1 MTSSAVRRSVAV
13 LLARHG
19 ETDDNAAARFQG
31 IRNPP
36 LNARG
41 REQAAA
47 LGDRLAA
54 AGADGDLAT
63 GDAVRVGHDGVVGV
77 IPAVREIWASP
88 YARAR
93 ETAEIVAARLGLPV
107 RFDERLKES
116 DVGSWSGRTYAE
128 VQAAEPEA
136 FHAWVQGDLTH
147 RFPGG
152 ESLRDV
158 SARVQEVVAEARL
171 LAPTVLCVCH
181 GGVIRSAVRAIEAA
195 AAPTDG
201 PPSAATFVAMN
212 GEAVAV

>member
-1 MTSSAVRRSVAV
+1 MTSPAVCQSVAV

-31 IRNPP
+31 VRNPP

-47 LGDRLAA
+47 LGERLAA
-54 AGADGDLAT
+54 AGGDLSAD
-63 GDAVRVGHDGVVGV
+63 DAVRLGHAGVAGP
-77 IPAVREIWASP
+77 IPAIREIWASP

-93 ETAEIVAARLGLPV
+93 ETAEIVGARLGLPV

-116 DVGSWSGRTYAE
+116 DVGEWSGRTYAE
-128 VQAAEPEA
+128 VQASEPEA

-147 RFPGG
+147 CFPGG
-152 ESLRDV
+152 ESLADV
-158 SARVQEVVAEARL
+158 SARVQDVVAEARL

-181 GGVIRSAVRAIEAA
+181 GGVIRSAVRAIESAEG
-195 AAPTDG
+195 G
-201 PPSAATFVAMN
+201 PSGATFVAHN

>member
-1 MTSSAVRRSVAV
+1 MTHAAVRQSVAV

-47 LGDRLAA
+47 LGERLAA
-54 AGADGDLAT
+54 SSDDLSV
-63 GDAVRVGHDGVVGV
+63 GEAVRIGHAGVTGP
-77 IPAVREIWASP
+77 IPAIREIWASP

-93 ETAEIVAARLGLPV
+93 ETAEIVAARLDLPV
-107 RFDERLKES
+107 RFDGRLKES
-116 DVGSWSGRTYAE
+116 DVGEWAGRTYAE
-128 VQAAEPEA
+128 VQAADPEA

-152 ESLRDV
+152 ESLADV

-181 GGVIRSAVRAIEAA
+181 GGVIRSAVRAFEATA
-195 AAPTDG
+195 NDADG
-201 PPSAATFVAMN
+201 AQGTATWVALN